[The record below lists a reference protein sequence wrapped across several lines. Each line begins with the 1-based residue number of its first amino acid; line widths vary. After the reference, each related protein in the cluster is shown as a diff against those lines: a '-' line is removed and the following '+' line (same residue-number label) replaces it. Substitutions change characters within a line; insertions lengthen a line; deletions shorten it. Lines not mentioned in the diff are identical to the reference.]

1 MFCANKV
8 YYCGISMNYLADFQE
23 YVVNFFWYISVCSIQ
38 VANNLDIGKVKNE
51 VLGLFVFDIL
61 PYLSRKHMCSQSLE
75 FGKHM
80 FQNI

>member
-1 MFCANKV
+1 
-8 YYCGISMNYLADFQE
+8 MNYLADFQE
-23 YVVNFFWYISVCSIQ
+23 YVVNFFLYISVCSIQ

-51 VLGLFVFDIL
+51 MLGLFVSDIL
-61 PYLSRKHMCSQSLE
+61 PCLSRKHMCSQSLE